1 MYIIAKIT
9 NQPIHAKV
17 ENIRYIGKMDSR
29 LVNVQ
34 DLSYALFFKTEEA
47 ANEEFQRLTEQLR
60 KDKICQRY
68 AIIEVPSNIYLSDI
82 EEYVLNR
89 LKVTYKARNAS

>member
-1 MYIIAKIT
+1 MYIIAKST
-9 NQPIHAKV
+9 NQSIHAKA

-47 ANEEFQRLTEQLR
+47 AFEEYQRLTEQLR
-60 KDKICQRY
+60 KDKIWQRY

-82 EEYVLNR
+82 GEYVSKR